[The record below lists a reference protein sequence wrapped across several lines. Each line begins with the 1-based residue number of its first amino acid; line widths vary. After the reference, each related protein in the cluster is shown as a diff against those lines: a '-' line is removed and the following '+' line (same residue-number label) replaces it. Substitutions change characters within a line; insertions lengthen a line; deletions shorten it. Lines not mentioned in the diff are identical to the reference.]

1 MIRSSISG
9 RLGFSSNSQ
18 ADALA
23 ASMGNL
29 SFEET
34 GDDDGF
40 DYGKNIDFTEHACK
54 YCGISEPSCLVRCN
68 VASCEVVLQFKGK
81 HLGLAYRESLVYLVV
96 KAGWYRFEKNTRKFV
111 SIETV
116 C

>member
-1 MIRSSISG
+1 MIRSSITQSFVTG
-9 RLGFSSNSQ
+9 RRGFSSNSQ

-40 DYGKNIDFTEHACK
+40 DYGKNIDSRCTRVSTVVSRSRLAWLGVIWRLVGSGSAIQGETPRAR
-54 YCGISEPSCLVRCN
+54 IS
-68 VASCEVVLQFKGK
+68 
-81 HLGLAYRESLVYLVV
+81 
-96 KAGWYRFEKNTRKFV
+96 
-111 SIETV
+111 
-116 C
+116 

>member
-1 MIRSSISG
+1 MDSQQSDLFMTTSQPDTMVEAYTFSKFNPQDDSDFVTG
-9 RLGFSSNSQ
+9 RRGFSSNSQ

-40 DYGKNIDFTEHACK
+40 DYGKNID
-54 YCGISEPSCLVRCN
+54 
-68 VASCEVVLQFKGK
+68 
-81 HLGLAYRESLVYLVV
+81 
-96 KAGWYRFEKNTRKFV
+96 
-111 SIETV
+111 
-116 C
+116 